1 MLLVPNYWVR
11 MATFALMGFLMLK
24 NQVCYIWMFQLV
36 HSKDKSAVCSVVNA
50 FDTLTMCITCIYFE
64 WVSKHW
70 FWLYFGMTALGTA
83 SYVLIMLFI
92 PEAPKWLLI
101 NNKKSQAI

>member
-1 MLLVPNYWVR
+1 
-11 MATFALMGFLMLK
+11 
-24 NQVCYIWMFQLV
+24 
-36 HSKDKSAVCSVVNA
+36 
-50 FDTLTMCITCIYFE
+50 
-64 WVSKHW
+64 
-70 FWLYFGMTALGTA
+70 MTALGTA